1 MNFLQLY
8 KYNSANITTFT
19 SLNNI
24 FKYLNIF
31 IYLLFSNN
39 KFYFFCSFIF
49 FYKINWNIREKLN
62 LLSDKNFF
70 LFKFNN
76 FFFLK
81 FSFSYRIN
89 NKILFKN
96 FYLYNSLINFLKNNK
111 NFIIK
116 NKNFT
121 IFNFLNLRFFFNFL
135 NFYKNL
141 FFFNFTFSLLCYPYF
156 DKFFKKFNFLFSTNS
171 TQFLYKNEFTLNLR
185 YKNNSSLLFLNTNLI

>member
-8 KYNSANITTFT
+8 KHNFVNVTTFT

-31 IYLLFSNN
+31 IYLLPSNN
-39 KFYFFCSFIF
+39 RFYFFYNFIF
-49 FYKINWNIREKLN
+49 FYKINWNTREKLN
-62 LLSDKNFF
+62 LLSNKNFF

-76 FFFLK
+76 FFTLK
-81 FSFSYRIN
+81 FSFYYRAT
-89 NKILFKN
+89 NKILLKN
-96 FYLYNSLINFLKNNK
+96 FYLYNNLINFLKNNK

-121 IFNFLNLRFFFNFL
+121 IFNFLNLKFFFNFL

-156 DKFFKKFNFLFSTNS
+156 DKFFKKFNFVLFTNS
-171 TQFLYKNEFTLNLR
+171 TQFLYKNEFNLNLR
-185 YKNNSSLLFLNTNLI
+185 YKNNSSLLFLNNNLI

>member
-1 MNFLQLY
+1 MNFLQFY
-8 KYNSANITTFT
+8 KHNFVNITTFI

-31 IYLLFSNN
+31 IYLLLSNN
-39 KFYFFCSFIF
+39 RFYFFYNSIF
-49 FYKINWNIREKLN
+49 FYKINWNTEKKIN
-62 LLSDKNFF
+62 LLSNKNFF

-76 FFFLK
+76 FFSLK
-81 FSFSYRIN
+81 FSFCYRFN
-89 NKILFKN
+89 DKILFKN
-96 FYLYNSLINFLKNNK
+96 FYLYNNLINFLKNNK

-121 IFNFLNLRFFFNFL
+121 IFNLLNLKFFFNFL

-141 FFFNFTFSLLCYPYF
+141 FVFNFTFCLLCYPYF
-156 DKFFKKFNFLFSTNS
+156 DKFFKKFNFFLANNN

-185 YKNNSSLLFLNTNLI
+185 YKKNFSLLFLNTNLI